1 MASAKGAGFNP
12 RKFERPGLKQDEIE
26 EIKEAF
32 DLFDTDASGQID
44 LKELRGAMQSL
55 GYESKNETV
64 FTMLQEL
71 DKDGNASLDFEEF
84 LDLMRGRDEK
94 DDRDSREEIAKVF
107 ALFDVEGKNTIT
119 VKDIAR
125 VAKDLGE
132 RLTIE
137 EITEIVKRACS
148 DEASMEITLEDFYNV
163 TTKKTFP

>member
-1 MASAKGAGFNP
+1 
-12 RKFERPGLKQDEIE
+12 
-26 EIKEAF
+26 
-32 DLFDTDASGQID
+32 
-44 LKELRGAMQSL
+44 
-55 GYESKNETV
+55 
-64 FTMLQEL
+64 
-71 DKDGNASLDFEEF
+71 
-84 LDLMRGRDEK
+84 MRGRDEK

-132 RLTIE
+132 RLSME
-137 EITEIVKRACS
+137 EITEIVKRACG